1 MKTCK
6 SVGCCKRLNN
16 WFLQPCS
23 HVGGAG
29 TWLCFCT
36 PLRTAW
42 FPSKFRQQFT
52 IPVCVWCIQIF
63 QSGFQ
68 SLNIHMTLMQRVI
81 IPTLLVEAGIF
92 FSTYFF
98 LLSQSKGLSLLNSST
113 EKRKFGLELVYWA
126 IVSAFILLSSR
137 LKCVSTSTLALRSL
151 YVALVTLGSLEV
163 LLPASPDHKAL
174 VEYFYSNFASPSTTK
189 KVKKCFSQ
197 NVQNPRRKKM

>member
-81 IPTLLVEAGIF
+81 IPTLLLGAGIF
-92 FSTYFF
+92 FFPLFF
-98 LLSQSKGLSLLNSST
+98 LVESEQRAYLENSPAKLQHWKEKVWVRACLLSHSICLHPSKQQAKMCQHKHTCTENSSCC
-113 EKRKFGLELVYWA
+113 FGH
-126 IVSAFILLSSR
+126 
-137 LKCVSTSTLALRSL
+137 LRE
-151 YVALVTLGSLEV
+151 LGSL
-163 LLPASPDHKAL
+163 ASSLTRPQGTGGVFL
-174 VEYFYSNFASPSTTK
+174 F
-189 KVKKCFSQ
+189 
-197 NVQNPRRKKM
+197 